1 MSLGPVELIV
11 VKFPGSQF
19 TGEIAPALRELVDN
33 GTIRVIDLL
42 FIKKKNGAVAT
53 IEMNDLDDED
63 FAAFEPMVDELTGLF
78 NEDDVRQLAAQLE
91 DNSSA
96 AVMLFENT
104 WATRFRDAVVKAKGE
119 LVFNDR
125 IPRVVIDELLRE
137 NAATPA

>member
-19 TGEIAPALRELVDN
+19 TGDIAPAMRELVDN

-42 FIKKKNGAVAT
+42 FIKKKDGAVAT

-78 NEDDVRQLAAQLE
+78 NEDDVRQLAESLE

-137 NAATPA
+137 AAATPA

>member
-19 TGEIAPALRELVDN
+19 TGDIAPALRELVDN

-78 NEDDVRQLAAQLE
+78 NEDDVRQLAESLD
-91 DNSSA
+91 DNSAA

-137 NAATPA
+137 TAATPA

>member
-78 NEDDVRQLAAQLE
+78 NEDDVRQLAQQLE

>member
-19 TGEIAPALRELVDN
+19 TGDIAPAMRELVDN

-42 FIKKKNGAVAT
+42 FIKKKDGAVAT

-78 NEDDVRQLAAQLE
+78 NEDDVRQLAEQLE

-137 NAATPA
+137 A

>member
-63 FAAFEPMVDELTGLF
+63 FAAFEPMVDELTGMF
-78 NEDDVRQLAAQLE
+78 NEDDVRQLAEQLE

-137 NAATPA
+137 AAATPA

>member
-11 VKFPGSQF
+11 VKFPGNQF
-19 TGEIAPALRELVDN
+19 TGDIAPALRELVDN

-63 FAAFEPMVDELTGLF
+63 FAAFEPMVDELTGMF
-78 NEDDVRQLAAQLE
+78 NEDDVRQLAQQLE

-137 NAATPA
+137 NAATQA

>member
-78 NEDDVRQLAAQLE
+78 NEDDVRQLAEQLE